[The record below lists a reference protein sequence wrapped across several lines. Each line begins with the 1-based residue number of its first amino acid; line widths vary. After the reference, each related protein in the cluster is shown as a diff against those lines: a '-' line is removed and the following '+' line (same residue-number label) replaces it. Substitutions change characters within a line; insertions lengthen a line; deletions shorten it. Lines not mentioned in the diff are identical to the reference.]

1 MREAYGAHTIRIEI
15 GMGHTNGSLTEAA
28 KDFLRRA
35 VGRHDAGAGEIRT
48 VRGVLERGEGVPTEE
63 IDLIG
68 EIMNVKVDLSFP
80 DNNFGQVYVLRC
92 NKIGR
97 ASCRERVCKYV

>member
-48 VRGVLERGEGVPTEE
+48 VRGVLERGEGVPNEE

-68 EIMNVKVDLSFP
+68 ELMNVNVIFCSP
-80 DNNFGQVYVLRC
+80 DKTLERFTYLVRNRLELRNGRGQV
-92 NKIGR
+92 
-97 ASCRERVCKYV
+97 